1 MSEQSANDDDELA
14 LAQVNR
20 TWWERNAIPVMG
32 LVSLVMLVFVIVFQ
46 TSC

>member
-1 MSEQSANDDDELA
+1 MPDDNVENDEFTVD
-14 LAQVNR
+14 QTNR
-20 TWWERNAIPVMG
+20 TWWERHAIPVMG